1 MPVPWPDHPS
11 LVSRMD
17 AVLQCTLQ
25 CTFLLQCT
33 LFFDMQPSPLSLT
46 VLVWAK
52 SFWDA
57 NGPATHSFTK
67 FCYHFREV
75 FGQAAHSLSVNDQ
88 LLGLHQGQ
96 SSITEY
102 ALKFRTLTAESGWN
116 ETALMSAYWHRL
128 HTSILQQ
135 MAIYEDV
142 IHLEN
147 FIQQSVHNSLRF
159 TECDMDSAAVASAPV
174 TPSLSL
180 PAPRPIQ
187 INTVHLCTTEQQ
199 WRIDNR
205 LCLYSGNKNHMFP
218 KCPIC
223 PPAQQWKFY
232 KEF

>member
-1 MPVPWPDHPS
+1 
-11 LVSRMD
+11 
-17 AVLQCTLQ
+17 
-25 CTFLLQCT
+25 
-33 LFFDMQPSPLSLT
+33 MQPSPLSLT

-96 SSITEY
+96 SSITE
-102 ALKFRTLTAESGWN
+102 
-116 ETALMSAYWHRL
+116 L

-199 WRIDNR
+199 
-205 LCLYSGNKNHMFP
+205 
-218 KCPIC
+218 
-223 PPAQQWKFY
+223 
-232 KEF
+232 